1 MTNIKYSLCLFF
13 AALILITL
21 VLPVFAIGYSPGV
34 TAGQFVKYGNFSG
47 SGEGFESFNDYGFLQ
62 LQVTSVSGKDV
73 TLLSTGQYKN
83 ETALPGNGTT
93 TVWNV
98 ESGTEDGSPATQG
111 PIIAGNLNQG
121 DAIPPLGTY
130 SINQTESRTYLGTS
144 RNVNILNVQIK
155 TSDYNSTLTY
165 VYDKL
170 SGMILE
176 SSTQT
181 TTQSQPTPV
190 SSSYSYSII
199 GTNIFG
205 PNASVPEFSTLTIEV
220 AGIIALIGAVA
231 ALILV
236 RKRK

>member
-1 MTNIKYSLCLFF
+1 VSNIKYSLCLFF
-13 AALILITL
+13 AAFILL
-21 VLPVFAIGYSPGV
+21 ALALPVFAIGYSPGV
-34 TAGQFVKYGNFSG
+34 AVGQYVKYGNFSG
-47 SGEGFESFNDYGFLQ
+47 SGEGFEGFNDYGFLQ
-62 LQVTSVSGKDV
+62 LQVISVSGKDV

-83 ETALPGNGTT
+83 GTALPGNGTT
-93 TVWNV
+93 MVWNI
-98 ESGTEDGSPATQG
+98 EAGTEDGSPATQG
-111 PIIAGNLNQG
+111 PIIAANLNQG

-130 SINQTESRTYLGTS
+130 SINQTVSRTYLGTS
-144 RNVNILNVQIK
+144 RTVSILDVQIK

-220 AGIIALIGAVA
+220 AGIIAVIGAIAV
-231 ALILV
+231 LILV

>member
-1 MTNIKYSLCLFF
+1 MSNIKYSLFLFLV
-13 AALILITL
+13 AIILLALA
-21 VLPVFAIGYSPGV
+21 LPVFAIGYNPGV
-34 TAGQFVKYGNFSG
+34 TAGQYAKYGNFSG
-47 SGEGFESFNDYGFLQ
+47 SGEGFEGFNDYGFLQ

-83 ETALPGNGTT
+83 GTALPGNDTL
-93 TVWNV
+93 TVWNI
-98 ESGTEDGSPATQG
+98 EAGTQDGSPATQG
-111 PIIAGNLNQG
+111 PIIATNLNQG

-144 RNVNILNVQIK
+144 RTVNILTVQIK

-190 SSSYSYSII
+190 SSSYSYIII
-199 GTNIFG
+199 GTDIFG
-205 PNASVPEFSTLTIEV
+205 PNASVPEFSTITIEV
-220 AGIIALIGAVA
+220 AGIIALISLAAV
-231 ALILV
+231 LIIV

>member
-1 MTNIKYSLCLFF
+1 MS
-13 AALILITL
+13 ALA
-21 VLPVFAIGYSPGV
+21 LPVFAIGYSSGV
-34 TAGQFVKYGNFSG
+34 TAGQYVKYGNFSG
-47 SGEGFESFNDYGFLQ
+47 SGEGFEGFNDYGFLQ
-62 LQVTSVSGKDV
+62 LQIISVSDKDV

-83 ETALPGNGTT
+83 GTALPGNDTT
-93 TVWNV
+93 MVWNIEV
-98 ESGTEDGSPATQG
+98 GTEDGSPATQG
-111 PIIAGNLNQG
+111 PIIATNLNQG

-144 RNVNILNVQIK
+144 RTVNILNVQIK

-181 TTQSQPTPV
+181 ITQSQPTPV
-190 SSSYSYSII
+190 SSNYSYSII

-205 PNASVPEFSTLTIEV
+205 PNASVPEFSTLIIEV
-220 AGIIALIGAVA
+220 VCIIALMGAVA